1 MPTTFVTGVRVAL
14 ARPRHGHLGHRVEH
28 DERPAVGHGGAFV
41 GSNGWS
47 IQRGRPSSL
56 AISMRWT
63 SLVPSPISRILA
75 SRQKRATGNSFMK
88 P

>member
-1 MPTTFVTGVRVAL
+1 MVCASARSTRTLRPPTRRALPRVNVPQHHVHVGCVRHLTPGVPYATF
-14 ARPRHGHLGHRVEH
+14 
-28 DERPAVGHGGAFV
+28 
-41 GSNGWS
+41 
-47 IQRGRPSSL
+47 GRPNSL

-63 SLVPSPISRILA
+63 SLVPSPISRILL